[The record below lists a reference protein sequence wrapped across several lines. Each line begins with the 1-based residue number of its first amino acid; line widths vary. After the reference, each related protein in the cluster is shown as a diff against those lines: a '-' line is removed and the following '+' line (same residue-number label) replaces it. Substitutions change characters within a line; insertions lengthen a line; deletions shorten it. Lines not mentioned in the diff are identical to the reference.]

1 MAQITTPLSSERPL
15 RPFGLSL
22 AIFAS
27 VVLFSVLP
35 LMQIGLVLSVRQ
47 HFADQDYQFG
57 EDGAVR
63 AAASG
68 GDVLGIGDAELL
80 LRGLI
85 AGAFLMIA
93 IGAWIGRPR
102 AVRIVMLVAVLA
114 LAFGTIALNLLPM
127 LNPPALQEGITSGE
141 SFQQP
146 FRTAEIVLTI
156 LVPLYVVWY
165 MNRAPARAFYRGYFL
180 PLPADRSS

>member
-1 MAQITTPLSSERPL
+1 MAQTITSHSSERPT

-22 AIFAS
+22 AILAS

-35 LMQIGLVLSVRQ
+35 FMQIGLVLSVRQ

-57 EDGAVR
+57 EDSAVR
-63 AAASG
+63 AVASG
-68 GDVLGIGDAELL
+68 GEVLGISDMELL

-85 AGAFLMIA
+85 ASGFLAIA

-102 AVRIVMLVAVLA
+102 RVHRVMLVVVLV
-114 LAFGTIALNLLPM
+114 LAFGTITSNLLPM
-127 LNPPALQEGITSGE
+127 LNAPALQVGVTSGA

-146 FRTAEIVLTI
+146 FRVTEIVLTI
-156 LVPLYVVWY
+156 LIPLYVVWY
-165 MNRAPARAFYRGYFL
+165 MNRAPARAFYRGYYL
-180 PLPADRSS
+180 PLPAERNG